1 MDVEPDVWTRFTD
14 FLLFDKG
21 LRDRSIYAYCN
32 TLRNIFAYMTQ
43 HGETMLT
50 YANMHRYL
58 HTLADAG
65 CAYSTLSKRK
75 TTLRHWLEFNNSALS
90 VPDVRCV
97 KQTQRRMLYLSY
109 QQIEVILANIPDT
122 PLGILDRAVIDL
134 AYSSGMRRDEICQLR
149 QSDIRWGERII
160 YVRNGKGGKERLVP
174 FGEATME
181 NLQQYWW
188 QERSQYAV
196 KGWLARNQF
205 FVTPQRHRPLTG
217 NWMQKLNDRINR
229 HYSPFTQRITLHDF
243 RRAFATHMMENG
255 EGEPFLL
262 DTVQLMLG
270 HANPGT
276 TAHYIRYGE
285 RQLEKIFARHHP
297 RAGDD
302 EQWRKW
308 WFRDHIP
315 EKEFYEEEKAGAQKK
330 AGKKRKKGDKNGQD
344 S

>member
-1 MDVEPDVWTRFTD
+1 MDVEPDVWSRFTD
-14 FLLFDKG
+14 FLLFNKG

-65 CAYSTLSKRK
+65 CAYSTLSKHK
-75 TTLRHWLEFNNSALS
+75 TTLRHWLEFKQSALS
-90 VPDVRCV
+90 VPDVCRA
-97 KQTQRRMLYLSY
+97 KQTQRRMPYLSY

-134 AYSSGMRRDEICQLR
+134 AYSSGMRRDEICQLDCR
-149 QSDIRWGERII
+149 DIDWGHKII
-160 YVRNGKGGKERLVP
+160 RVRNGKGGNQRLVV
-174 FGEATME
+174 FGEMAADSL
-181 NLQQYWW
+181 NKYW
-188 QERSQYAV
+188 QMRAPFKTRGL
-196 KGWLARNQF
+196 KGHRRTPF
-205 FVTPQRHRPLTG
+205 FLTPEQHRPITS
-217 NWMQKLNDRINR
+217 NWMQNLNERLNR
-229 HYSPFTQRITLHDF
+229 DYSPFKRRITLHDF
-243 RRAFATHMMENG
+243 RRAFATHLIESGADIRN
-255 EGEPFLL
+255 
-262 DTVQLMLG
+262 VQMLLG
-270 HANPGT
+270 HISLAT
-276 TAHYIRYGE
+276 TARYIHYGE

-315 EKEFYEEEKAGAQKK
+315 EKEFYEKEKTGEPKEK
-330 AGKKRKKGDKNGQD
+330 AGKKRKKKSDN
-344 S
+344 

>member
-1 MDVEPDVWTRFTD
+1 MDVEPDVWSRFTD
-14 FLLFDKG
+14 FLLFNKG

-65 CAYSTLSKRK
+65 CAYSTLIKRK
-75 TTLRHWLEFNNSALS
+75 ITLRHWLEFNNSALS

-134 AYSSGMRRDEICQLR
+134 AYSSGMRRDEICQLGCR
-149 QSDIRWGERII
+149 DIDWGCKII
-160 YVRNGKGGKERLVP
+160 RVRNGKGGNQRLVV
-174 FGEATME
+174 FGDMAADSL
-181 NLQQYWW
+181 NQYW
-188 QERSQYAV
+188 QMRAPLKARGL
-196 KGWLARNQF
+196 KGCRRTPF
-205 FVTPQRHRPLTG
+205 FLTPEQHRPISS
-217 NWMQKLNDRINR
+217 NWMQKLNERLNR
-229 HYSPFTQRITLHDF
+229 DYSPFKRRITLHDF
-243 RRAFATHMMENG
+243 RRAFATHLIESGADIRN
-255 EGEPFLL
+255 
-262 DTVQLMLG
+262 VQMLLG
-270 HANPGT
+270 HISLST

>member
-1 MDVEPDVWTRFTD
+1 MDVEPDVWSRFTD
-14 FLLFDKG
+14 FLLFNKG

-65 CAYSTLSKRK
+65 CAYSTLIKRK

-134 AYSSGMRRDEICQLR
+134 AYSSGMRRDEICQLDCR
-149 QSDIRWGERII
+149 DIDWGCKII
-160 YVRNGKGGKERLVP
+160 RVRNGKGGNQRLVV
-174 FGEATME
+174 FGDMAADSL
-181 NLQQYWW
+181 NQYW
-188 QERSQYAV
+188 QMRAPLKARGL
-196 KGWLARNQF
+196 KGCRRTPF
-205 FVTPQRHRPLTG
+205 FLTPEQHRPISS
-217 NWMQKLNDRINR
+217 NWMQKLNERLNR
-229 HYSPFTQRITLHDF
+229 DYSPFKRRITLHDF
-243 RRAFATHMMENG
+243 RRAFATHLIESGADIRN
-255 EGEPFLL
+255 
-262 DTVQLMLG
+262 VQMLLG
-270 HANPGT
+270 HISLAT

>member
-1 MDVEPDVWTRFTD
+1 M
-14 FLLFDKG
+14 LFNKG

-65 CAYSTLSKRK
+65 CAYSTLIKRK

-134 AYSSGMRRDEICQLR
+134 AYSSGMRRDEICQLDCR
-149 QSDIRWGERII
+149 DIDWGCKII
-160 YVRNGKGGKERLVP
+160 RVRNGKGGNQRLVV
-174 FGEATME
+174 FGDMAADSL
-181 NLQQYWW
+181 NQYW
-188 QERSQYAV
+188 QMRAPLKARGL
-196 KGWLARNQF
+196 KGCRRTPF
-205 FVTPQRHRPLTG
+205 FLTPEQHRPISS
-217 NWMQKLNDRINR
+217 NWMQKLNERLNR
-229 HYSPFTQRITLHDF
+229 DYSPFKRRITLHDF
-243 RRAFATHMMENG
+243 RRAFATHLIESGADIRN
-255 EGEPFLL
+255 
-262 DTVQLMLG
+262 VQMLLG
-270 HANPGT
+270 HISLAT